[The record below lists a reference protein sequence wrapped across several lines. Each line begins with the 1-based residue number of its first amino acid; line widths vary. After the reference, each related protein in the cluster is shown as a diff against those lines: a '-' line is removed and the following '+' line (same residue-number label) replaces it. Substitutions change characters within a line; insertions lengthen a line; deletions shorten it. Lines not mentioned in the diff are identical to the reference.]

1 MIELIGVSGY
11 EEVGKNMTA
20 VKVGEDV
27 IILDMGVALDKLL
40 LWEETGKTMNDKE
53 LVSMGVVPDDSVLK
67 KCQKNVKAI
76 VASHAHLDHIGAI
89 GKLAKKYNAPIV
101 GTPFTIELLKQNLKE
116 DKEPVKDFV
125 TMNAGEE
132 VEVGDVSVE
141 FVHVTHSVPQTTF
154 TVLHTPEGIVFY
166 ANDYKFDNYQAL
178 SKKPNYKRL
187 EKLGNE
193 GIKALVVEAVRVEK
207 RSKTPS
213 ELVAKEMLR
222 DTLNETMNED
232 SGIIV
237 TSFSSHIER
246 LNSLIDAS
254 KDLDREIVFAGRSLD
269 KYISVA
275 EKVGIKDFSNFEVI
289 GRKKAMVKKFKD
301 IMENK
306 KDYILVVTGGQGEPN
321 SVLSRIANG
330 EFPYKIEPG
339 DEVVF
344 STRVI
349 PNPTNISNR
358 DKLEAKL
365 QHYGA
370 RIFRDVHVSGHAAKE
385 DHRDLLNMLKP
396 ENIIPCHGDLDK
408 LSAYAKLASE
418 MNMQYDSEKYTL
430 GETVHLLRNGQKLVL
445 V

>member
-1 MIELIGVSGY
+1 MIEIFGVSGY

-27 IILDMGVALDKLL
+27 IILDMGIALDKLL
-40 LWEETGKTMNDKE
+40 LWEEAGKTMTDKE
-53 LVSMGVVPDDSVLK
+53 SVEMGVVPDDSVIK
-67 KCQKNVKAI
+67 KYKNNVRAI
-76 VASHAHLDHIGAI
+76 IASHAHLDHIGAI
-89 GKLAKKYNAPIV
+89 GKLAKKYNAPVV
-101 GTPFTIELLKQNLKE
+101 GTPFTIELLRENLKE
-116 DKEPVKDFV
+116 EKEPVKDLI
-125 TMNAGEE
+125 TMNAGEA
-132 VEVGDVSVE
+132 VDAGDISVE
-141 FVHVTHSVPQTTF
+141 FVHITHSVPQTTF

-178 SKKPNYKRL
+178 AKKPDYKRIK
-187 EKLGNE
+187 KLGSE
-193 GIKALVVEAVRVEK
+193 GIKALIVESVRVDNP
-207 RSKTPS
+207 SKTPS

-222 DTLNETMNED
+222 DTLSETLNED
-232 SGIIV
+232 NGIIV

-246 LNSLIDAS
+246 LNSLIDVS
-254 KDLDREIVFAGRSLD
+254 KNMDREIVFAGRSMD

-275 EKVGIKDFSNFEVI
+275 EKVGIRDFSKFEI
-289 GRKKAMVKKFKD
+289 LGRKKTMIKKFKE

-306 KDYILVVTGGQGEPN
+306 EDYILVATGGQGEPN

-330 EFPYKIEPG
+330 ELPYKIEPG
-339 DEVVF
+339 DEVIF

-365 QHYGA
+365 RYYGG

-385 DHRDLLNMLKP
+385 DHRDLLNMLQP

-408 LSAYAKLASE
+408 LSAYAKLTTE
-418 MNMQYDSEKYTL
+418 VDKQYNSNKYLL